1 MAFMVGPL
9 VPFGWWIMRE
19 KNKNDIKI
27 NRSKHSTQINR
38 ELRNDGFFF
47 EKFHPPLQGKENTTI
62 PTLLNNQSSIPEFH
76 SQPPTPTKSRHLIP
90 PRVRRGVR
98 SPGSS
103 SVPATP
109 SAPPRRLSATPGASA
124 TTWTLTSSWWA
135 APVVMAM
142 VVGPRWNESW
152 VQRLKEDVR
161 CKRNQVDIPDTLL
174 FHHKVLV
181 LRNKKMFWAVGKV
194 HIFKDIPTISLEFV

>member
-1 MAFMVGPL
+1 MVGPL
-9 VPFGWWIMRE
+9 VPFWLLDNEGKKQKRHQ
-19 KNKNDIKI
+19 NI
-27 NRSKHSTQINR
+27 NCSKHSTQINH
-38 ELRNDGFFF
+38 ELRKDSVVKHFRPSQ
-47 EKFHPPLQGKENTTI
+47 EGKKTNTTI
-62 PTLLNNQSSIPEFH
+62 PPHCLINNQRSIPPNP
-76 SQPPTPTKSRHLIP
+76 QQPTKSGLIP
-90 PRVRRGVR
+90 PRVRRGVH

-109 SAPPRRLSATPGASA
+109 SAPPRRLSATPGASL

-152 VQRLKEDVR
+152 VQRLKEDVSW
-161 CKRNQVDIPDTLL
+161 KKSSWYPKALL

-181 LRNKKMFWAVGKV
+181 LRNKKMLWAVEKV
-194 HIFKDIPTISLEFV
+194 RIYLLIDIPTISLEFV